1 MLDRFTHKN
10 KVGRHRIPWKVRKE
24 VYGRDN
30 FTCQYCGKKVS
41 REEITVDHLIPLAEN
56 GTDEMINYVTSCLA
70 CNQLKGS
77 MSLQDFAK
85 TMNFQID
92 KLPVH
97 GDPVA
102 NNPLL
107 PLQIRLLRRK
117 IIEKSRLEGTLRGTR
132 AQYKL
137 ETEFRRAF
145 WNTPEGLSLQ
155 AIFPSLPGQVRIM
168 IPEIQVIAKNKREF
182 LLLVEL
188 AKSANTRNLIGSVIT
203 TKSDVEQVVMN
214 IARKAN
220 DKALRLRLE
229 QALKRWQSA
238 LMK

>member
-1 MLDRFTHKN
+1 MQDRFTHKN

-24 VYGRDN
+24 VYARDN
-30 FTCQYCGKKVS
+30 FTCQYCGKKIS
-41 REEITVDHLIPLAEN
+41 RDEITVDHLIPLAEN

-77 MSLQDFAK
+77 MPLRDFAR
-85 TMNFQID
+85 TMNFQIED
-92 KLPVH
+92 LPVH
-97 GDPVA
+97 GDPVT

-107 PLQIRLLRRK
+107 PIQIRLLRRK
-117 IIEKSRLEGTLRGTR
+117 IIEKGRLEGTLKGTR

-137 ETEFRRAF
+137 EKEFRRAF
-145 WNTPEGLSLQ
+145 WNTPESLSLQ
-155 AIFPSLPGQVRIM
+155 AIFPNLPGQVRIM
-168 IPEIQVIAKNKREF
+168 IPEIQAIAKNKREF

-203 TKSDVEQVVMN
+203 TESDVEQVVMN
-214 IARKAN
+214 IARKTN